1 MALTPSREAYIT
13 CALTGAGDTTGRS
26 DKVPVTPAQIAEAG
40 IEAARAGAAI
50 LHVHVR
56 DPETGQPAR
65 DPALYR
71 EVVERVRDSD
81 VDAVLNLTAG
91 MGGDLTLGPADRPL
105 PPSQAGTDLASAEE
119 RLAHVADLLPEICT
133 LDCGTM
139 NFGEGDYIM
148 TNTPAMLAAM
158 AKRVQAL
165 GVRPEIEIFDTG
177 HLVLA
182 KSLVQQG
189 LIDEPAMVQLCMG
202 IPWGAPDDIGTLMS
216 MVNNLPA
223 GWTFSAFSLGR
234 NQLPMS
240 RWRCS
245 PAAISGSGW
254 KTISGLSR
262 ACSRPTRI
270 WWSGR
275 SASQKTWACGCSA
288 PRRCARSLR
297 CASAERSGV
306 AGALTGAVWR
316 AAAPGRDATV
326 RLS

>member
-1 MALTPSREAYIT
+1 MALSPSRDAFIT

-56 DPETGQPAR
+56 DPETGAPAR

-71 EVVERVRDSD
+71 EVVERVRESGID
-81 VDAVLNLTAG
+81 VVLNLTAG

-105 PPSQAGTDLASAEE
+105 PPSEAGTDMAGAEE
-119 RLAHVADLLPEICT
+119 RLAHVAELLPEICT

-165 GVRPEIEIFDTG
+165 GVRPEIEVFDTG

-182 KSLVQQG
+182 KWLAGQG
-189 LIDEPAMVQLCMG
+189 LIDDPVMVQLCMG

-216 MVNNLPA
+216 MVNNLPK

-234 NQLPMS
+234 NQLPYVALALLAGGNI
-240 RWRCS
+240 RV
-245 PAAISGSGW
+245 
-254 KTISGLSR
+254 GLEDNLWLDRGVLATNADLVKR
-262 ACSRPTRI
+262 AV
-270 WWSGR
+270 
-275 SASQKTWACGCSA
+275 
-288 PRRCARSLR
+288 
-297 CASAERSGV
+297 GV
-306 AGALTGAVWR
+306 AENMGVRILGPEPVREKLALR
-316 AAAPGRDATV
+316 KR
-326 RLS
+326 